1 MLASSNKQAEQDW
14 LGDLLERTKS
24 EADIQSQK
32 FQEYLAQRL
41 LNAANDSNKYSLP
54 KLLSNASVQRMN

>member
-1 MLASSNKQAEQDW
+1 MNNMEGATQ
-14 LGDLLERTKS
+14 G
-24 EADIQSQK
+24 QSG
-32 FQEYLAQRL
+32 L